1 MMLFDN
7 KTYQKEMILVMKKE
21 KRFNVETLEQSGS
34 GLTTVIIDKETGVQ
48 YLLAAVPNIGS
59 GMALLVDSDGK
70 PLLEK

>member
-1 MMLFDN
+1 
-7 KTYQKEMILVMKKE
+7 MILVMKKE

-59 GMALLVDSDGK
+59 GMAVLIDSEGK

>member
-1 MMLFDN
+1 
-7 KTYQKEMILVMKKE
+7 MKKE